1 MDCQTCTVLESLLN
15 FILFLM
21 KKYLF
26 RIFVF
31 IALGALIGELAV
43 RVFDLGVDFPESYQ
57 DEAQLI
63 RFVPNQTGKSVQ
75 RYQWIINEYGN
86 FGPAPK
92 SLDSLI
98 SVIGNSY
105 IVNTMNPPECH
116 QAHYLARGN
125 LDYNFYPM
133 SRDGSSFLEFM
144 EMVKSLEPLNPV
156 KHMLYVHDEDF
167 TYSVVEL
174 KDQALTVQYSL
185 ENKEIRHA
193 LFATSKMKDLLYK
206 SEFAYFIYRNYFVLA
221 DMNLFHQE
229 EEEVQVENKSYD
241 YESLGLLFDFVKGQ
255 YRIDN
260 VLLVFFPGSDARL
273 MALAEETGFETM
285 ELKTD
290 DYNSWLTSIGGHWSC
305 YGHEEV
311 ARQVNQYLRQNMYN

>member
-1 MDCQTCTVLESLLN
+1 
-15 FILFLM
+15 M

-31 IALGALIGELAV
+31 VTVGALIGELTV
-43 RVFDLGVDFPESYQ
+43 RLFDLGVDFPESYQ
-57 DEAQLI
+57 DESQLI
-63 RFVPNQTGKSVQ
+63 RYLPNQTGKSVQ
-75 RYQWIINEYGN
+75 RFQWFINEYGN
-86 FGPAPK
+86 YGPAPR

-98 SVIGNSY
+98 TVIGNSY

-116 QAHYLARGN
+116 QAYCLAREN
-125 LDYNFYPM
+125 QDFNFFPI

-144 EMVKSLEPLNPV
+144 EMVKSVESLNAL

-167 TYSVVEL
+167 LYSVVEI
-174 KDQALTVQYSL
+174 KDQPLTVQYSL
-185 ENKEIRHA
+185 EKKEIRHA
-193 LFATSKMKDLLYK
+193 LFATSKLKDLLYK

-221 DMNLFHQE
+221 DLNLFHK
-229 EEEVQVENKSYD
+229 EEEVVEEEKSYD
-241 YESLGLLFDFVKGQ
+241 YESLELLFDLVKGH

-260 VLLVFFPGSDARL
+260 VLLVFFPGSDERL
-273 MALAEETGFETM
+273 MAMAEQTGFETM
-285 ELKTD
+285 ELETD

-311 ARQVNQYLRQNMYN
+311 ARQVAQYLRQTMY